1 MVLGSKDSFYLLTS
15 GTGVHLVCQ
24 AIPACSSMLNP
35 NVEDYMGRTGLSP
48 PAAYPSTRGYEA
60 NESSLKPRHHVYAI
74 DYYSSVRVGLSV
86 FIRALY

>member
-48 PAAYPSTRGYEA
+48 PTAYRSTMENEA
-60 NESSLKPRHHVYAI
+60 NEGNV
-74 DYYSSVRVGLSV
+74 
-86 FIRALY
+86 